1 MVRGVFRKVKRGIDM
16 KDLKKTT
23 ILCLATFLAFG
34 LCSCSSD
41 TEVTTAPSTTAEE
54 TTETTTNDTEA
65 TTEETTATDR
75 QTVHVDLGSVMGFD
89 DCYAEGEV
97 SEHYTIWTIY
107 NGNGENIGYQFPNM
121 DSPNIILEDLDGDG
135 IDEMICPLA
144 YDADGGRDVF
154 IFRNNNGTVEMGTC
168 SLWRGY
174 SAFEVDV
181 IYDDETDQIIFL
193 YQTTGEEVPVTID
206 DFEFEEYVP

>member
-1 MVRGVFRKVKRGIDM
+1 MNMKLHKLKVIISA
-16 KDLKKTT
+16 LT
-23 ILCLATFLAFG
+23 LSLAMTG
-34 LCSCSSD
+34 CSVS
-41 TEVTTAPSTTAEE
+41 AEE
-54 TTETTTNDTEA
+54 TTESTEKEAEETTEA
-65 TTEETTATDR
+65 TTAVTELTTEETTATDR

-89 DCYAEGEV
+89 ECYAEGEV

-121 DSPNIILEDLDGDG
+121 DSPHIILEDLDGDG

-144 YDADGGRDVF
+144 YNADGGRDVF
-154 IFRNNNGTVEMGTC
+154 IYRNNNGTVERGTC
-168 SLWRGY
+168 SLWRGR
-174 SAFEVDV
+174 SACEVDV

-193 YQTTGEEVPVTID
+193 YQATGEEVPVTID

>member
-16 KDLKKTT
+16 KDIKKTT

-54 TTETTTNDTEA
+54 TTETTTTATEE

-75 QTVHVDLGSVMGFD
+75 QTVRVDLGSVMGFD

-97 SEHYTIWTIY
+97 
-107 NGNGENIGYQFPNM
+107 
-121 DSPNIILEDLDGDG
+121 
-135 IDEMICPLA
+135 
-144 YDADGGRDVF
+144 
-154 IFRNNNGTVEMGTC
+154 
-168 SLWRGY
+168 
-174 SAFEVDV
+174 
-181 IYDDETDQIIFL
+181 
-193 YQTTGEEVPVTID
+193 
-206 DFEFEEYVP
+206 